1 MPLNFGKLVSHDNVV
16 SWAFEGSFRKKR
28 ETDWQGKKGRC
39 RKVGGLEKS
48 KDVVRTVLQ
57 SGPLRLRAD
66 KDQGCNCSNFVL
78 VLKRNGHVSV
88 QCGRSFWPLARNC

>member
-1 MPLNFGKLVSHDNVV
+1 MSHDTVV

-48 KDVVRTVLQ
+48 KDVVQTVLQ
-57 SGPLRLRAD
+57 FGPWRLQTE
-66 KDQGCNCSNFVL
+66 KDV
-78 VLKRNGHVSV
+78 
-88 QCGRSFWPLARNC
+88 PMM